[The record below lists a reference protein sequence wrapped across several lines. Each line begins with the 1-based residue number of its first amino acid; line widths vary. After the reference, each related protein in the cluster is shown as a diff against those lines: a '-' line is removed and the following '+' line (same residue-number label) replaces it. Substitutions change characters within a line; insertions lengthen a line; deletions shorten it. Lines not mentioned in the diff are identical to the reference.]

1 MEDNNNNLEKF
12 FRDKFNQKI
21 EPQDWNIP
29 DNEVWDGIASIIP
42 AENKRRRFGILPL
55 IFVGGL
61 AVMSLI
67 LGYDN
72 YKKGR
77 NIAELRQELNECS
90 NQTSVSNNENNPS
103 EKFIGESAKLSNNY
117 QNNER
122 NLSYDINKIVDLPQ
136 NGPVNHR
143 ITRKTRRSK
152 FNQSQKSSSSTAEIY
167 TNSIMDEKN
176 PFEQGT
182 DFKNNEFIT
191 ISSLPALPYA
201 IVNRPNTLPVIDF
214 PLITDY
220 TKPIKQSS
228 GRMLIGPVLGY
239 INWQDKIKGSFDNPL
254 SELLTKEETSPSL
267 AMGLAFSKTV
277 GSHLVLNTGIL
288 YYQRNQSSQYA
299 INLPY
304 STTNEISVGSEFE
317 NRFEHSLPTG
327 LGNINTSLV
336 LSRSINSPVSNNE
349 NVYLD
354 FSLQNH
360 TKALAIPLTM
370 SYYLTKAGA
379 GFFVQGGIMNEF
391 IIENKIREV
400 NTESHH
406 TFVRDKSIVVDY
418 NASQINKLNVSTI
431 VGIGYEKEIFKGIGV
446 SLLANYGFALTNTFA
461 TPDYQ
466 HKIDQ
471 LGIQMM
477 FVKTI
482 D

>member
-1 MEDNNNNLEKF
+1 MEDKNNNLEIF
-12 FRDKFNQKI
+12 FRDKFNQRI

-29 DNEVWDGIASIIP
+29 DNEVWDSIASNIP
-42 AENKRRRFGILPL
+42 VENKKRRLGVLPL

-61 AVMSLI
+61 TVMSLI

-77 NIAELRQELNECS
+77 NIAELHQELKECS
-90 NQTSVSNNENNPS
+90 NQTNVSNNENNPS
-103 EKFIGESAKLSNNY
+103 EKFIGESAKLSINY

-122 NLSYDINKIVDLPQ
+122 ILSNDSYKIVDLPQ
-136 NGPVNHR
+136 NSPENHSV
-143 ITRKTRRSK
+143 TRMARHSK
-152 FNQSQKSSSSTAEIY
+152 FNQPHKSSPTTVEIY

-182 DFKNNEFIT
+182 DLKDNEFIT
-191 ISSLPALPYA
+191 ISSLPALPYTT
-201 IVNRPNTLPVIDF
+201 INRPNTLPVIDF
-214 PLITDY
+214 PIMADY

-228 GRMLIGPVLGY
+228 GRILIGPILRY

-254 SELLTKEETSPSL
+254 SELLIKEETSPSL

-288 YYQRNQSSQYA
+288 YFQRNQSSQYA

-304 STTNEISVGSEFE
+304 STTNEINVGSEFE

-336 LSRSINSPVSNNE
+336 LSRSINSPVTNNE

-370 SYYLTKAGA
+370 SYYITEAGA

-431 VGIGYEKEIFKGIGV
+431 VGIGYEKEIFEGVGI
-446 SLLANYGFALTNTFA
+446 SLLANYGFAVTNTFA

-471 LGIQMM
+471 LGLQMM
-477 FVKTI
+477 VVKTI